1 MGVAIYIQGYEKNP
15 AAITGEIK
23 ILGWYEVNNN
33 EIDKY
38 KLPDSFTVV
47 HEDFKSF
54 ELAKSSYWNFGLE
67 DPAELSFHYHFMNNL
82 SGGGYRN
89 EDGQSFGIMFD
100 GVRLYD
106 LVTKILDGLS
116 GLELNEQDMAN
127 EEKNLQSLQ
136 QVLKVVAEHKGIVG
150 FVWG

>member
-1 MGVAIYIQGYEKNP
+1 
-15 AAITGEIK
+15 
-23 ILGWYEVNNN
+23 
-33 EIDKY
+33 
-38 KLPDSFTVV
+38 
-47 HEDFKSF
+47 
-54 ELAKSSYWNFGLE
+54 
-67 DPAELSFHYHFMNNL
+67 MNNL

-100 GVRLYD
+100 GVRLYG

-116 GLELNEQDMAN
+116 GLELEAEDMAN